1 MPERRSKRP
10 TKTSRKS
17 RASAAAA
24 EAARVP
30 DVAEVV
36 EQPRSSSV
44 AAAASAVSVPV
55 TSEIQ
60 SILESVTDSSS
71 EIETRFAEIFA
82 ILDTELSASREDK
95 NRKVNLRTWKALI
108 KAVNKARNTSIRASR
123 KKRRTVVNNANAGF
137 NKPVKVSEELAK
149 FAGWKA
155 GELHSRV
162 EVTRLICSYVKDN
175 NLQNP
180 EAKKE
185 IIPDKKLR
193 KLFQYKDGDAPL
205 TFTSFQSLVQKH
217 FIKE

>member
-17 RASAAAA
+17 RASAAVAV
-24 EAARVP
+24 EEARVP

-36 EQPRSSSV
+36 EQPRSSV
-44 AAAASAVSVPV
+44 ATAASAVSIPV

-60 SILESVTDSSS
+60 SILDSVTDSSS
-71 EIETRFAEIFA
+71 EIETRFAEVFA
-82 ILDTELSASREDK
+82 ILDRELSASREDK

-108 KAVNKARNTSIRASR
+108 KSVNKARNTSLRASR
-123 KKRRTVVNNANAGF
+123 KKRRAVNNENAGF

-162 EVTRLICSYVKDN
+162 EVTRLICNYVKEN

-180 EAKKE
+180 EARKE

-193 KLFQYKDGDAPL
+193 KLLQYKDGDVL
-205 TFTSFQSLVQKH
+205 TFTSLQTPIQRH